1 LKCHTDAMAISDGWY
16 LAGPVIAFAVVGVLA
31 VVLRRALRRDAVRH
45 ESPTL
50 DDFGLLRIAAL
61 VDRLDTAAGVRCAL
75 AEAGIRST
83 VAVGMDG
90 LIKVLV
96 FPDDADR
103 ARRVLDHPAPPP
115 A

>member
-1 LKCHTDAMAISDGWY
+1 MKCQTVAMAISDGWY

-31 VVLRRALRRDAVRH
+31 VVLRRALSRDAAPH
-45 ESPTL
+45 EPSPVL

-61 VDRLDTAAGVRCAL
+61 ADCLDSAASVRTAL
-75 AEAGIRST
+75 AAAGIRST

-96 FPDDADR
+96 FPDDAAR
-103 ARRVLDHPAPPP
+103 ARRVLDRP
-115 A
+115 